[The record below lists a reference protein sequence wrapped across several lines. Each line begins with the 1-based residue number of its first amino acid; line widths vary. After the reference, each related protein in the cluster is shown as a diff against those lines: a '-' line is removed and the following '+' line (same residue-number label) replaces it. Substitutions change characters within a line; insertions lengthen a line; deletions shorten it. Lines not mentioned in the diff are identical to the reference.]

1 MASTKL
7 TTCLWF
13 DGQAE
18 EAAKFYTSVFPNSKL
33 GPTTYYLEAGREHH
47 GHEPGSVMLV
57 LFELNGNPF
66 LALNGGPA
74 FQFTPATSHVVHC
87 KDQAEV
93 DYFWSKLGEG
103 VDDSTFMCGWLKDKF
118 GVSWQVVPEE
128 MMEME
133 LSDDKRRVG
142 NLLVAMMGMKK
153 LEIEPLR
160 AAFNREE

>member
-1 MASTKL
+1 MAGPKI

-13 DGQAE
+13 DGTAE

-33 GPTTYYLEAGREHH
+33 GATTYYLEAGREKH
-47 GHEPGSVMLV
+47 GQEPGSVMLV

-66 LALNGGPA
+66 LALNGGSYHKI
-74 FQFTPATSHVVHC
+74 TPGTSHVVHC

-93 DYFWSKLGEG
+93 DYYWSRLGEG
-103 VDDSTFMCGWLKDKF
+103 ADDRDFVCGWLKDKF

-128 MMEME
+128 LMEME
-133 LSDDKRRVG
+133 LSGDARRVG
-142 NLLVAMMGMKK
+142 NMFEVMIGMKK

-160 AAFNREE
+160 AAFNREG